1 MQRKQIQ
8 KSAEPAKADQKRDMK
23 LFVVSTAGA
32 LFMAALA
39 GAPALD
45 AQQTTPTAEHATAS
59 GGNLATDS
67 SVLSPEPILPAS
79 SHHFLHLGD
88 ITIPYVATWSSTSLK
103 DAAGVPQAT
112 ISTTSYLR
120 EDVRDRGTRPVLFA
134 FNGGPGASSSPLHFG
149 ILGPRRFGP
158 SDAKSGSTLGSA
170 LIDNA
175 QTLLDVADLV
185 LIDPVGTGFSR
196 ELRAGGGRAYWN
208 PEGDSKAAQTV
219 IRDWLRDHGRTT
231 SPVYIAG
238 ESYGGYRLAEMAKDI
253 SDLNIVGFVLV
264 SPGTDFSG
272 EAGGDQRFVFTLP
285 SMATTAYAHDKSQ
298 ASGRAVEQVFEEAR
312 AFAQTDYVVALQQGS
327 ALAADDRDR
336 LAERMAKLIGLPA
349 SNISASNLRIDTQDF
364 LEQLVPGK
372 VVGRIDT
379 RVAAPKPDKPLVA
392 GRPKAAD
399 DPALH
404 MGASN
409 VIKNGRVRDYL
420 RNEIGV
426 KTDLDYI
433 SLTLDV
439 NFAWD
444 WNSGSRKIEDNQR
457 NLNPTPN
464 LAKLMKDK
472 PASRLLLLSGYYDL
486 ATPVLYQRYALTHAG
501 VPLDRTRMVAFGAG
515 HTIYDDDARAQV
527 SKELH
532 DFIAAEA
539 NAPASR

>member
-1 MQRKQIQ
+1 MSMRL
-8 KSAEPAKADQKRDMK
+8 SV
-23 LFVVSTAGA
+23 FSTAGA
-32 LFMAALA
+32 VIVMAVLA
-39 GAPALD
+39 GAPMLD
-45 AQQTTPTAEHATAS
+45 AQQTTPVAGRAAAS
-59 GGNLATDS
+59 SGNLPGDS
-67 SVLSPEPILPAS
+67 SVVSAEPILPVS
-79 SHHFLHLGD
+79 SHHTIHLGD
-88 ITIPYVATWSSTSLK
+88 VTIPYVATWSSTSLK

-120 EDVRDRGTRPVLFA
+120 EDVRDGARRPVMFA

-158 SDAKSGSTLGSA
+158 SDAKGGSTF
-170 LIDNA
+170 IDNPE
-175 QTLLDVADLV
+175 TLLDAADLV

-196 ELRAGGGRAYWN
+196 ELRAGGGHAYWS
-208 PEGDSKAAQTV
+208 PEGDSKAAQVV
-219 IRDWLRDHGRTT
+219 IREWLRDHGRTT
-231 SPVYIAG
+231 SPVYIVG
-238 ESYGGYRLAEMAKDI
+238 ESYGGFRLAEMAKDI
-253 SDLNIVGFVLV
+253 GDLNIAGLVLV
-264 SPGTDFSG
+264 SPGTDLSG
-272 EAGGDQRFVFTLP
+272 EAGAARDQRFVFSLP
-285 SMATTAYAHDKSQ
+285 SMAAAAYAHEKSQ
-298 ASGRAVEQVFEEAR
+298 AAGRSVEQVFEEAR

-327 ALAADDRDR
+327 ALPAGDRDR
-336 LAERMAKLIGLPA
+336 LAERMAKLIGL
-349 SNISASNLRIDTQDF
+349 SASAIAAANLRIDTQDF

-379 RVAAPKPDKPLVA
+379 RVAAPKPDAPLVA
-392 GRPKAAD
+392 GRSKAAD

-439 NFAWD
+439 NFAWN
-444 WNSGSRKIEDNQR
+444 WNSGSQKIEDNLR
-457 NLNPTPN
+457 NLNATPN

-486 ATPVLYQRYALTHAG
+486 ATPVLYQRYALTHGG
-501 VPLDRTRMVAFGAG
+501 VPLDRTRMIAYGAG
-515 HTIYDDDARAQV
+515 HTVYDDDARQQV

-532 DFIAAEA
+532 DFIAGT
-539 NAPASR
+539 NATTPR